1 MKKKITKYI
10 LIIFGT
16 LVSIIIYLTVI
27 GVETDRFNKK
37 IISKISQTNN
47 QLELKLN
54 KIRLTLDPLNLKINI
69 KTIGTKIVHK
79 KKIIELE
86 YIKSKISIY
95 SLFKN
100 KIISSNVKLSTKSI
114 LLKDLVGFAKKI
126 NNQPELFLLENLI
139 KSGYVIA
146 DIEINFDENGEI
158 KKDYKINGLLRDGDI
173 NIIQKY
179 KFKKINLSFK
189 VEKNNFNFQDINFK
203 TDDLNFSSKYLKVIK
218 NKKDYFFEG
227 TIENEDSNLN
237 AELFQLLNLDLENLN
252 FKNTNFDSK
261 NNFSFKINNKFNL
274 KDFNLVSEIRINNSE
289 YKRPN
294 IVNNNFMKMNDLI
307 YLKDHQINVIYKDK
321 NLSIKGLGKIKLEKE
336 FDEIDYVIIKEGKN
350 LDFTSNIKLS
360 ELILKNQNFTKKI
373 FPAINDQI
381 NLKDHQINVI
391 YKDKNLSIKGL
402 GKIKLEKEFDEIDYN
417 ILKNKNKFEF
427 KTNLNLYKTLFKID
441 QLNYKKNKKTN
452 TELNIVGDYEKNKGL
467 NLYELSIVEKN
478 SHIIIKNFILNK
490 ENKILKVD
498 EVDLDYLDIE
508 NKKNKVLLLR
518 SKKNNYEIKGSVFN
532 GNTLISDLLKGNEKK
547 HSRIFKNNIN
557 LTLNLSEVYIDEKN
571 VIKDLK
577 GKIFI
582 KDNKLTQANIKGFFD
597 DNENLTFTVS
607 TNNDEKVTTLFSSRA
622 KPLVKRYK
630 FIKGYEEG
638 YLDFYSSKK
647 NNISNSKLK
656 LYNFKLQELPALTKI
671 LTLASLQGIAD
682 LLSGEGIRFNEFEM
696 NFKNKK
702 DLMKI
707 DEIYAIGPAISILME
722 GYIEK
727 DKLISLRGT
736 LVPATTLN
744 KVIGSIPFLGKILVG
759 SKTGEGVFGVSFKI
773 KGPPKDLETTVNPIK
788 TLTPRFITRTL
799 EKIKKN

>member
-158 KKDYKINGLLRDGDI
+158 KEDYKINGLLRDGDI

-294 IVNNNFMKMNDLI
+294 IVNNNFMIMNDLI
-307 YLKDHQINVIYKDK
+307 YLKDHQINV
-321 NLSIKGLGKIKLEKE
+321 N
-336 FDEIDYVIIKEGKN
+336 
-350 LDFTSNIKLS
+350 
-360 ELILKNQNFTKKI
+360 
-373 FPAINDQI
+373 
-381 NLKDHQINVI
+381 

-597 DNENLTFTVS
+597 DNENLTFTVN
-607 TNNDEKVTTLFSSRA
+607 TRNDEKVTTLFSSRA